1 MSSLPVHPIRIYY
14 LLLAIANE
22 ILMHFRNQRKCLQ
35 DIFISDPID
44 SDKDGNSLTLQDI
57 MSDGDNI
64 FEHIDLRLKSEQLYS
79 FIEKSLTLREKKIL
93 IMRYGLFCT
102 KPLTQREVAQTLS
115 ISRSYVSRIEKK
127 AIGILRRQFGREGF
141 L

>member
-1 MSSLPVHPIRIYY
+1 
-14 LLLAIANE
+14 
-22 ILMHFRNQRKCLQ
+22 MHFRNQRKCLQ